1 MCVARV
7 KRNKCSVL
15 EGRRRVFDG
24 ERVGLMESNAADPEM
39 TKIMN
44 LEDKTFLFVCL
55 FFGFLKDVIKKINR
69 PFFRAI
75 LNS

>member
-1 MCVARV
+1 
-7 KRNKCSVL
+7 
-15 EGRRRVFDG
+15 
-24 ERVGLMESNAADPEM
+24 MESNAADPEM

>member
-1 MCVARV
+1 
-7 KRNKCSVL
+7 
-15 EGRRRVFDG
+15 
-24 ERVGLMESNAADPEM
+24 MESNAADPEM

-75 LNS
+75 LNSQQNED